1 MEKEARIAQTNAR
14 RAAGRGY
21 VVIATDQDRH
31 PDDAGYRVTFTTEAR
46 SPNEAI
52 SKVRRV
58 AGDRRLRAFLMSAK
72 YEADIAE
79 STWVK

>member
-1 MEKEARIAQTNAR
+1 MEESARIAQVNAR
-14 RAAGRGY
+14 RASGRGY
-21 VVIATDQDRH
+21 VVIATDPDRH
-31 PDDAGYRVTFTTEAR
+31 PDDAGYRVSFTTEAR

-72 YEADIAE
+72 YEVEIAE
-79 STWVK
+79 ATWIG